1 MESQLKV
8 SWKSYP
14 RNSYNYHPHVKK
26 EEDLT
31 FASLL
36 TVGLLANCTS
46 VALRIV
52 FSSRMVAW
60 DWLCPKGYN
69 VQQYNK
75 KQSTQVPIQWFYEMY
90 KNKTLSSTWWQKWEN
105 SLQPIYFSHALSNRL
120 SENKTW
126 KAWRPQSPKSLKNQF
141 FIMKL

>member
-1 MESQLKV
+1 MGSQLKV
-8 SWKSYP
+8 SWKLYP
-14 RNSYNYHPHVKK
+14 RNSYEYHPPVKK

-52 FSSRMVAW
+52 FSSKMVAW

-69 VQQYNK
+69 VQLK
-75 KQSTQVPIQWFYEMY
+75 KKVNTSTNTEV
-90 KNKTLSSTWWQKWEN
+90 
-105 SLQPIYFSHALSNRL
+105 LQ
-120 SENKTW
+120 EV
-126 KAWRPQSPKSLKNQF
+126 
-141 FIMKL
+141 